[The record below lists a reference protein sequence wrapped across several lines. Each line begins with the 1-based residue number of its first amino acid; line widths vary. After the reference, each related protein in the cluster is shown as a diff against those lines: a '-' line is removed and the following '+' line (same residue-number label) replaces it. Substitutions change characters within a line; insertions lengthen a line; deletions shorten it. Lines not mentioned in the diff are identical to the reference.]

1 MLHRLAAGAALV
13 LLSPLSQAAPDTA
26 AFPTRAV
33 KIVVGYT
40 PGGGT
45 DMTARLLAQQL
56 GEKLGQSV
64 IVENRP
70 GAGQNI
76 GATYV
81 SRADPDGYT
90 LFLSSSALAIN
101 VSLFPKLDYDPIKS
115 FAPIAVFGQSP
126 NLLVVS
132 SKLPVNNVK
141 QLIAYGKE
149 HPGALNF
156 SSSGHGSTQH
166 LSAELFKLRTGIS
179 ATHVPYKGSGPSIN
193 GVQTGEVQFTFI
205 NIPSMSAL
213 MGSDK
218 VKVIG
223 LTSSKR
229 SAAVPDVPTLA
240 ESGVEGMDVA
250 AWYGLLAPAGTPPAI
265 VKRLNQAV
273 NDALADE
280 KFRTQLIQAGV
291 EPMNSTPEFFASF
304 LADDIALW
312 KKVISA
318 AGTKVD

>member
-1 MLHRLAAGAALV
+1 MLHRLAAGTAIA
-13 LLSPLSQAAPDTA
+13 LLSSLSQAAPDA
-26 AFPTRAV
+26 AGYPARAV

-56 GEKLGQSV
+56 GDKLGQSV

-81 SRADPDGYT
+81 ARADPDGYT

-101 VSLFPKLDYDPIKS
+101 VSLFPRLDYDPVKS

-126 NLLVVS
+126 NLLVAS
-132 SKLPVNNVK
+132 SKLPVNDVK
-141 QLIAYGKE
+141 QLIAYGKR
-149 HPGALNF
+149 HPGTLNF

-166 LSAELFKLRTGIS
+166 LSAELFKLQTGIS

-218 VKVIG
+218 VKILG

-229 SAAVPDVPTLA
+229 SAAVPDIPTLA
-240 ESGVEGMDVA
+240 ESGVDGMDVA

-265 VKRLNQAV
+265 VRRLNQAV

-280 KFRTQLIQAGV
+280 KFRTQLAHAGV
-291 EPMNSTPEFFASF
+291 DPMTSTPEFFASF
-304 LADDIALW
+304 LAEDIARW
-312 KKVISA
+312 KKVIGA
-318 AGTKVD
+318 AGAKVD